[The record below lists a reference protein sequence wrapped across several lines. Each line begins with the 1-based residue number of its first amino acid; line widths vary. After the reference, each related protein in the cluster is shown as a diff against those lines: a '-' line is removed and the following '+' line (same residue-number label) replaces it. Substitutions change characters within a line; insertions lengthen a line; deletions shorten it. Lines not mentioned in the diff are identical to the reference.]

1 MQGVAH
7 VAGAYGIWG
16 NMGHMAGRVQAA
28 RRRQQAVD
36 QKAHARW
43 QARPMFC
50 DNLHHDDYRT
60 TQQAASLRQPDTPLH
75 DDWRKASGRREA
87 KA

>member
-1 MQGVAH
+1 
-7 VAGAYGIWG
+7 
-16 NMGHMAGRVQAA
+16 
-28 RRRQQAVD
+28 
-36 QKAHARW
+36 
-43 QARPMFC
+43 MFC
-50 DNLHHDDYRT
+50 DNLQHDDYRT

>member
-28 RRRQQAVD
+28 RRRQQAAD

-43 QARPMFC
+43 QTGPMFC